1 MKTQITITELTHEDL
16 VNLFSTALY
25 GSTYLSADY
34 TIEDKKSV
42 GVSEDDCYE
51 DIIAKILLSGKSIEV
66 TDDYAEG
73 CSYGSLP
80 YRFQDEEDDD
90 SSIVYRVSL
99 EDIKRGLERAAN
111 GTFTI
116 TTKLGEDYIKEEKE
130 SARVSFNSFA
140 NDLLDFD
147 LVRADILMQIILFD
161 EIIYG

>member
-1 MKTQITITELTHEDL
+1 MKTETKTTITEITHDDL

-25 GSTYLSADY
+25 GSSYLSVDY

-42 GVSEDDCYE
+42 EVSDDDCYE

-80 YRFQDEEDDD
+80 YRFQDKDDDD
-90 SSIVYRVSL
+90 SSVIYRIAL
-99 EDIKRGLERAAN
+99 DDIKLGLEKAAD
-111 GTFTI
+111 GTFNAGDDKW
-116 TTKLGEDYIKEEKE
+116 TKQTKSSARKSFESFMDEDY
-130 SARVSFNSFA
+130 
-140 NDLLDFD
+140 DFD

>member
-1 MKTQITITELTHEDL
+1 MKTKTTITEITHEDL

-42 GVSEDDCYE
+42 DVSEDDCYE
-51 DIIAKILLSGKSIEV
+51 DIIAKILLSGKSVKV

-73 CSYGSLP
+73 CCYGSLP
-80 YRFQDEEDDD
+80 YRFQDKDDDD
-90 SSIVYRVSL
+90 SSVIYCVTL
-99 EDIKRGLERAAN
+99 DDIKRGLEKAAD
-111 GTFTI
+111 GTFNAGDNEWAEQ
-116 TTKLGEDYIKEEKE
+116 TKR
-130 SARVSFNSFA
+130 SARVSFDSFMDEDA
-140 NDLLDFD
+140 CDFD